1 MIDIE
6 TTRLRLRR
14 WIDAD
19 FEPLVAMNADPR
31 VMEFFPSTA
40 SRKETEDL
48 WSRIHDHF
56 ETHGFGLWAMEV
68 DGIFAGWL
76 GLMRPR
82 FEAHF
87 TPCVEVGY
95 RLRTEFWGR
104 GLATEGARAV
114 LRYGFERLKLEEI
127 VSFTVPSNTRSR
139 RVMEKIGL
147 TFSED
152 FDHPLIAEGHP
163 MRHHVLYRISR
174 TAWEGGA
181 SDQTTSHGP
190 LTH

>member
-1 MIDIE
+1 
-6 TTRLRLRR
+6 LRR
-14 WIDAD
+14 LIDAD

-31 VMEFFPSTA
+31 VMEFFPSTS
-40 SRKETEDL
+40 SREDTEGV

-56 ETHGFGLWAMEV
+56 ETHGFGPWAIEV

-76 GLMRPR
+76 GLMSPR

-87 TPCVEVGY
+87 TPCVEVLY

-114 LRYGFERLKLEEI
+114 LRYGFERLNLGEI
-127 VSFTVPSNTRSR
+127 VAFTVPSNTRSR

-147 TFSED
+147 TLSGD

-163 MRHHVLYRISR
+163 MRRHVLYRISR
-174 TAWEGGA
+174 TAWAAGLSVKRE
-181 SDQTTSHGP
+181 SPTQP
-190 LTH
+190 